1 MQLPLFTKK
10 APRDESAHVAI
21 AWVYARNGEECQLTH
36 QDGGRRLVVRQS
48 DATVRERHFATYD
61 ALVAFQAELDQQLR
75 KEGWRLVHV
84 APDRRGG
91 RERRAVDRGEPDRRT
106 TRRSR

>member
-10 APRDESAHVAI
+10 SSRDEGASVAI

-36 QDGGRRLVVRQS
+36 QDGGRRLVVRQP
-48 DATVRERHFATYD
+48 DASVRERRFSTYD

-84 APDRRGG
+84 APDRRSG
-91 RERRAVDRGEPDRRT
+91 RERRGRDRGEPDRRDAGVL
-106 TRRSR
+106 R

>member
-10 APRDESAHVAI
+10 SPRAEDAPVAI

-48 DATVRERHFATYD
+48 NDTVRERRFATYD

-84 APDRRGG
+84 APDRRAG
-91 RERRAVDRGEPDRRT
+91 RDRRARDRGGPDRRGFDPL
-106 TRRSR
+106 R

>member
-10 APRDESAHVAI
+10 SPGTEDLPVAI
-21 AWVYARNGEECQLTH
+21 AWVYARNGEECQLAH

-48 DATVRERHFATYD
+48 DDSVRERRFATYG

-75 KEGWRLVHV
+75 REGWRLVHV
-84 APDRRGG
+84 APDRRAG
-91 RERRAVDRGEPDRRT
+91 RDRRTRDRGVPDRRGSV
-106 TRRSR
+106 R